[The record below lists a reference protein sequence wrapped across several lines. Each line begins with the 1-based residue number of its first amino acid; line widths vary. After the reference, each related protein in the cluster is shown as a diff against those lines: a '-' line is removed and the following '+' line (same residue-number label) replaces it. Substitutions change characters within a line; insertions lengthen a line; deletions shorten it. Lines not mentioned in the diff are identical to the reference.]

1 MQNLRDQLLKA
12 GLANKQQKQQI
23 ETEKRRSRKRQKKG
37 RAEETAQVQQRLAHE
52 ARMEAQRAADRE
64 RAAVQRA
71 EIDAREKLLRL
82 QNIIA
87 YWQLDED
94 EIDRA
99 DRPWYFTTRDN
110 TINHLYVSKPTAN
123 RLTSGEVAIVEHPER
138 EDMHYVLVE
147 HDAAAHIDPID
158 PDLVRFSNRLR
169 QHSQPVL
176 EEVEPLED

>member
-23 ETEKRRSRKRQKKG
+23 ETEKRRARKRQKKG
-37 RAEETAQVQQRLAHE
+37 KAEESAQEQQRLVHE
-52 ARMEAQRAADRE
+52 ARLEAQRTADRE
-64 RAAVQRA
+64 RAAAQRA
-71 EIDAREKLLRL
+71 AIDTREKLLRL
-82 QNIIA
+82 QNIID

-94 EIDRA
+94 DRA
-99 DRPWYFTTRDN
+99 DRPWYFTTRHN
-110 TINHLYVSKPTAN
+110 TINHVYVSKPTAN
-123 RLTSGEVAIVEHPER
+123 RLTAGDVAIVEHPQR
-138 EDMHYVLVE
+138 EDMRYVLVE

-176 EEVEPLED
+176 DVSELPED

>member
-37 RAEETAQVQQRLAHE
+37 KADEVAQEQQRLAHE
-52 ARMEAQRAADRE
+52 TRMEAQRAADRE
-64 RAAVQRA
+64 RAAAQRA
-71 EIDAREKLLRL
+71 EVDAREKLLRL
-82 QNIIA
+82 HNIID

-94 EIDRA
+94 DRA
-99 DRPWYFTTRDN
+99 DRPWYFTTRHN
-110 TINHLYVSKPTAN
+110 TINHVYVSRPTAN
-123 RLTSGEVAIVEHPER
+123 RLSAGDVAIVEHPQR
-138 EDMHYVLVE
+138 EDMRYVLVE

-169 QHSQPVL
+169 HHSQPVL
-176 EEVEPLED
+176 EAVEPIED